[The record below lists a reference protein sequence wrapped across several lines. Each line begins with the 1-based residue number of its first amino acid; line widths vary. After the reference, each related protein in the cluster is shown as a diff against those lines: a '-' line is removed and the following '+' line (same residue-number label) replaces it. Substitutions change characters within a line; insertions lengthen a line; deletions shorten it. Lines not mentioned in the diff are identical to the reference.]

1 MGFIGKN
8 SGRYCELKKGSE
20 IVVSFL
26 IIIYRN
32 EVRTLLHEIFV
43 YIIAVIETIAF
54 FVYSGKFIE
63 FQLKLFPRISRSA
76 YSRLFNF
83 IPLAVSYWFIVKAFC
98 TFRHI
103 EFNFIFFIIIC
114 PFTSIISWELF
125 GNSLKESQESSG
137 DIYNNKVTAFV
148 KNIMNYNFWG
158 ISGKIAAAGVVLVAL
173 AFACAGFSIVTGIN
187 TDKIGHIIFFLF
199 LVTMAL
205 AFAALLMHGFSIL
218 YASINEK
225 NERQDAR
232 QRYYENI
239 YKEYETLCTKHEQTI
254 KENTR
259 LLSRIEELEKQ
270 LNESEQ
276 KD

>member
-1 MGFIGKN
+1 M
-8 SGRYCELKKGSE
+8 
-20 IVVSFL
+20 
-26 IIIYRN
+26 
-32 EVRTLLHEIFV
+32 LHEIFV

-54 FVYSGKFIE
+54 IVYSGYFIE
-63 FQLKLFPRISRSA
+63 FQLNLFPRISRSA

-83 IPLAVSYWFIVKAFC
+83 IPLAVSYWFIAKAFC
-98 TFRHI
+98 AFRHI

-114 PFTSIISWELF
+114 PFASIVCWEFF

-148 KNIMNYNFWG
+148 KNIMNYNFG
-158 ISGKIAAAGVVLVAL
+158 GLSGKIAVAGVVLVAL
-173 AFACAGFSIVTGIN
+173 AYACAGFSIVTGIDTN
-187 TDKIGHIIFFLF
+187 KIGHIILFFS

-205 AFAALLMHGFSIL
+205 AFAAVLMHGISIL

-225 NERQDAR
+225 NERQEAR

-239 YKEYETLCTKHEQTI
+239 CKEYDTLCTKHEQTI
-254 KENTR
+254 KENTY